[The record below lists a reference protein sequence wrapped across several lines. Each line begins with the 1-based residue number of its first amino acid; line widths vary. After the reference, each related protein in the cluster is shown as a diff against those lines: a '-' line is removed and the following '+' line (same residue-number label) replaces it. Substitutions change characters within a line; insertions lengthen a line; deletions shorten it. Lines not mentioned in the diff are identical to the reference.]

1 MNTEGTVY
9 NAMGRINRLSVLCID
24 AYGVAVKNGFKGTVE
39 EWLASLKGE
48 DYVLTEADKAE
59 IAEMAAAMVDVP
71 DSGGNVDL
79 TGYATEKFVRD
90 GYQPKGD
97 YAPRSELPK
106 ALYVLFDVNTQTADK
121 TMAEIEA
128 AYNAGSV
135 IIGVFQAWSYTAC
148 VTFMTY
154 GEFTDGIGV
163 ALFVGWNSE
172 TVKQQCMFMVTDDGE
187 GIRMEL
193 VDGGNFAT
201 VDDIP
206 KTLPN
211 PSVLTINGTTYDG
224 SEPVSITLEAPDI
237 DTEEVKALVD
247 SKMLSVKSFGAKGDG
262 VTDDSDA
269 FIAALANKQ
278 SVAFVPGGT
287 YKLSKTI
294 VITENSCLELSQNTL
309 LDFTQTS
316 GNCIEMRGSA
326 TLRGNHGNIN
336 VSGSFT
342 GNVISVDT
350 ALDGVVHGNI
360 LPYGNWTPLWQRQRF
375 IHDVNITRTE
385 GGFRGSLTG
394 GHSGTAL
401 YVSANYGTKED
412 YNGSS
417 TAPITVIWGM
427 SVTGLRI
434 GGAFDYG
441 INIENMD
448 KTDSGHDNQNDP
460 AWNHDMRIEAV
471 IVGCETG
478 VRVFNCNT
486 AHLDVTIEPAPSIN
500 KVNGEYVKYAKNGII
515 LEHSNHIDLS
525 QSLVWDWNTNGTL
538 VNKDAKNAHIALI
551 GVCKG
556 VIVSDFLYHEHSGT
570 DIRKLIYTDTP
581 SNFDS
586 LIILQEP
593 FTRWFKPIDGVPYFF
608 DGTGNRALMLR
619 SDKFTAEQA
628 EFIHDADGYYESIPN
643 YTNVV
648 TDYENGYYINSSGTT
663 SALAGMVT
671 TGFIPLDGKAAH
683 TFRVGGTG
691 IRWKTDLY
699 ADTNYCRMA
708 FYDADKNLVDY
719 VMPVGSMLGNDDN
732 PNSSYP
738 HFIEDDTVDS
748 AIVTS
753 SLTAGINHGAAYF
766 RISAVG
772 KGANLI
778 ITIDEKVE
786 DKAIWHGE
794 PRRLDESI
802 HAVTDWNAAEGEV
815 GYIKNKPASIGGTSA
830 PADWNASEGEVGYIE
845 NRTHYKKVVTMLKN
859 AVCASD
865 GDVYTLPEC
874 GSLVVGNTYDI
885 TIDGT
890 TYSLKAFELDGVP
903 AIGSVE
909 YFETFDPTL
918 PIPLCFTEDE
928 TGIFGMYGDMTA
940 ESITV
945 TLKVHGYETIP
956 AVYLPKQYHIIP
968 VSSDAWVKTD
978 GAYNITDYDIRDLYS
993 AYKAGYPVYIDIDYG
1008 EHGTKRIQ
1016 ITGYCFNLTDSTI
1029 QLGFEQNHYAIP
1041 VFLAGVCHNG
1051 LAAEIVTVR
1060 INVTD

>member
-1 MNTEGTVY
+1 MTITAQLMDEEYEAGLLEEDTLEVQTEGSYGEGGTSDHSKLK
-9 NAMGRINRLSVLCID
+9 NRDAADQHPISAITGLNEALVDKLGASELEDAID
-24 AYGVAVKNGFKGTVE
+24 TA
-39 EWLASLKGE
+39 LAQAKASGE
-48 DYVLTEADKAE
+48 
-59 IAEMAAAMVDVP
+59 
-71 DSGGNVDL
+71 
-79 TGYATEKFVRD
+79 FD
-90 GYQPKGD
+90 GPQGPKGD
-97 YAPRSELPK
+97 PGETGPAGPTGETGPEGPQGERGTQGEPGKDGADGKSAYSYAK
-106 ALYVLFDVNTQTADK
+106 
-121 TMAEIEA
+121 
-128 AYNAGSV
+128 
-135 IIGVFQAWSYTAC
+135 
-148 VTFMTY
+148 
-154 GEFTDGIGV
+154 
-163 ALFVGWNSE
+163 
-172 TVKQQCMFMVTDDGE
+172 
-187 GIRMEL
+187 
-193 VDGGNFAT
+193 DGGYTGTEEEFAGKLAQE
-201 VDDIP
+201 IP
-206 KTLPN
+206 TALPN
-211 PSVLTINGTTYDG
+211 PHALTINGQSYDG
-224 SEPVSITLEAPDI
+224 SEAVEVDSRFFPVTITGNGDGTYTSDYYASDIRTAYNGGRIPIAVINKAHYQFSGGNTIGGYTFIGQAGAVLTTITVKKTSVSVATTTLATPDDIPDINQKPFFLVTADEVNEDGTIAIIGGIIGVPGTVDSESIDNAEVAIQECINAHMQGRTCVLLLKAGEFADSCLPCSTANEENIEFLYSAAEAALYAIVQDGVVTYVFWEVPSKLPNPHALTINGQSYDGSSEVNITLETPDI
-237 DTEEVKALVD
+237 DAEEVNTLID
-247 SKMLSVKSFGAKGDG
+247 TRMRSVVSYGAKGDG

-269 FIAALANKQ
+269 FIAALVNKQ
-278 SVAFVPGGT
+278 SVVFVPGGT

-417 TAPITVIWGM
+417 TAPITIIWGM

-441 INIENMD
+441 INIQNMD
-448 KTDSGHDNQNDP
+448 KTDSGYDNPNDP

-538 VNKDAKNAHIALI
+538 VDKDAKNAHISLI

-556 VIVSDFLYHEHSGT
+556 VILSDFLYHEHSST

-628 EFIHDADGYYESIPN
+628 EFIHDADGYYERIPN

-648 TDYENGYYINSSGTT
+648 ADYENGYYINSSGTT
-663 SALAGMVT
+663 STHAGMVT

-683 TFRVGGTG
+683 TFRVGGDG
-691 IRWKTDLY
+691 IRWKTDMY
-699 ADTNYCRMA
+699 SDTNYCRMA

-719 VMPVGSMLGNDDN
+719 VMPVRNMLENDDN

-772 KGANLI
+772 NGANMI

-794 PRRLDESI
+794 PKRLDESI
-802 HAVTDWNAAEGEV
+802 YAQKTM
-815 GYIKNKPASIGGTSA
+815 ISSPGG
-830 PADWNASEGEVGYIE
+830 
-845 NRTHYKKVVTMLKN
+845 KVFELSV
-859 AVCASD
+859 SD
-865 GDVYTLPEC
+865 
-874 GSLVVGNTYDI
+874 
-885 TIDGT
+885 DGT
-890 TYSLKAFELDGVP
+890 LSA
-903 AIGSVE
+903 
-909 YFETFDPTL
+909 
-918 PIPLCFTEDE
+918 TE
-928 TGIFGMYGDMTA
+928 IA
-940 ESITV
+940 E
-945 TLKVHGYETIP
+945 
-956 AVYLPKQYHIIP
+956 
-968 VSSDAWVKTD
+968 
-978 GAYNITDYDIRDLYS
+978 
-993 AYKAGYPVYIDIDYG
+993 
-1008 EHGTKRIQ
+1008 
-1016 ITGYCFNLTDSTI
+1016 
-1029 QLGFEQNHYAIP
+1029 
-1041 VFLAGVCHNG
+1041 
-1051 LAAEIVTVR
+1051 
-1060 INVTD
+1060 

>member
-1 MNTEGTVY
+1 MNIDVTTLAVSKNYTDKQIEKVSIKGVD
-9 NAMGRINRLSVLCID
+9 LSGYVQSVN
-24 AYGVAVKNGFKGTVE
+24 GVKPDKNGNVE
-39 EWLASLKGE
+39 
-48 DYVLTEADKAE
+48 V
-59 IAEMAAAMVDVP
+59 
-71 DSGGNVDL
+71 SGGNVEDGFSPIAKVEQTV
-79 TGYATEKFVRD
+79 TGAVISITDKTGTTTATITNGKDGEDGKSAYEYAQDGGYVGTEKEFAV
-90 GYQPKGD
+90 K
-97 YAPRSELPK
+97 
-106 ALYVLFDVNTQTADK
+106 
-121 TMAEIEA
+121 MAEE
-128 AYNAGSV
+128 
-135 IIGVFQAWSYTAC
+135 
-148 VTFMTY
+148 
-154 GEFTDGIGV
+154 
-163 ALFVGWNSE
+163 
-172 TVKQQCMFMVTDDGE
+172 
-187 GIRMEL
+187 
-193 VDGGNFAT
+193 
-201 VDDIP
+201 IP
-206 KTLPN
+206 TKLPN
-211 PSVLTINGTTYDG
+211 PSALTINGQDYDGSAALEVDTREFVVNVTDNGDGTYTSDYYFADIKTAYNSGRTPVAVMNNYRYPLIYAGNMMPQGFLFAAVLGNTLTAINIKNIVQVSKTVLATPDDIPDVSAVSTDPFILHTSHQENEDGTIPIMGYVMGETFAGTTSLEECLDAYLHGKKVLLQINTGAFEGLALPCTYCDGVEAYFEMSGGIYGIVAYVTEGVADIDFFEFPSALPNPSALTINGTTYDG
-224 SEPVSITLEAPDI
+224 SEPVNITLEAPDI
-237 DTEEVKALVD
+237 DTEKVNALVD

-269 FIAALANKQ
+269 FIAALSNKQ
-278 SVAFVPGGT
+278 SVVFVPGGT
-287 YKLSKTI
+287 YKLSKAI

-350 ALDGVVHGNI
+350 AMDGVVHGNI
-360 LPYGNWTPLWQRQRF
+360 PPYGNWTPLWQRQRF

-441 INIENMD
+441 INIQNMD
-448 KTDSGHDNQNDP
+448 KTDSGYGNSNDP

-538 VNKDAKNAHIALI
+538 VDKDAKNAHIALI

-628 EFIHDADGYYESIPN
+628 EFIHDADGYYERIPN

-699 ADTNYCRMA
+699 ADTNYCRLA
-708 FYDADKNLVDY
+708 FYDADKNLLDY

-794 PRRLDESI
+794 PKRLDESI
-802 HAVTDWNAAEGEV
+802 YAQKTM
-815 GYIKNKPASIGGTSA
+815 ISSPGG
-830 PADWNASEGEVGYIE
+830 
-845 NRTHYKKVVTMLKN
+845 KV
-859 AVCASD
+859 
-865 GDVYTLPEC
+865 
-874 GSLVVGNTYDI
+874 
-885 TIDGT
+885 
-890 TYSLKAFELDGVP
+890 FELTVSDVG
-903 AIGSVE
+903 ALSA
-909 YFETFDPTL
+909 
-918 PIPLCFTEDE
+918 TE
-928 TGIFGMYGDMTA
+928 
-940 ESITV
+940 IT
-945 TLKVHGYETIP
+945 E
-956 AVYLPKQYHIIP
+956 
-968 VSSDAWVKTD
+968 
-978 GAYNITDYDIRDLYS
+978 
-993 AYKAGYPVYIDIDYG
+993 
-1008 EHGTKRIQ
+1008 
-1016 ITGYCFNLTDSTI
+1016 
-1029 QLGFEQNHYAIP
+1029 
-1041 VFLAGVCHNG
+1041 
-1051 LAAEIVTVR
+1051 
-1060 INVTD
+1060 